1 MAIGFPPQPRYPL
14 GYDSDKTLFLVFN
27 TSEAK
32 ITKNNSAW
40 SEEIEIEPYETNGE
54 KTEQWA
60 ENGFANISGELFYY
74 DAVDKDSN
82 GKIIKFKRCARN
94 LGGKKTKFNPE
105 GTWVRGYVIAEHHN
119 QLVDVTLLI
128 QQYILNLEEDIEKLE
143 EQTLCPDDKLCPV
156 VILEIRRQQDPEC
169 PAVTI
174 FYNIIINGT
183 YNNFVLD
190 FGDGQST
197 TSTQPGSHVYSSTSD
212 VDPIIT
218 ISNDECSILQ
228 TPIERDREDVPPP
241 GTPPTTPEIP
251 VPPPPIF
258 PQIIVNECP
267 DPGPI
272 DIPQIIIPKLDI
284 EPISFIPPVISIIPP
299 EITVPTISVTPVKFE
314 GEFKFGPAPIVP
326 TEGKFEFGPAPA
338 VPSLP
343 TNGLFEFGPA
353 PVIPSLPTNGK
364 FEFGPAP
371 TLPEGKFEFG
381 PAPTFPTDSKFEFG
395 PAPAFPADSKF
406 EFGPAPTFPTGGK
419 FEFGPAPEIVSD
431 FKFGPAPEINTD
443 FKFGPAPQINS
454 DLKFG
459 PAPQITSD
467 LKFGPAPQINSDLKF
482 GPAPIVNGTF
492 DWGSPPNITGTFDW
506 GSPPDISG
514 TFNWGNAPNVTGTF
528 NWGSAPNVTGTFN
541 WGSPPNVTGTFN
553 WGSPPSI
560 TGTFD
565 WGSPPDISG
574 TFNWGSPPNVTGT
587 FNWGSPPDISG
598 TFDWGSPPDISGTF
612 DWGSPPSVPVSWG
625 SPPTITVSVNCE
637 SSGYMEPPKSQNID
651 EDFTDDFDPDEP
663 LQFQIDNSQIGI
675 PSEIK
680 VIAPKFPDINII
692 HDIPKSIF
700 INSQIPSKIEL
711 YQSQPLLHA
720 HEIKLLNEHVIPK
733 SIEIKAID
741 IPSSITLDTSSLPN
755 FISLVIPTF
764 PDIKIDAS
772 EIPETIRVV
781 GIPDSIEVKIPSEI
795 TAKLEIPDNLEI
807 PLVYKGGP
815 VPIQFDSSNLFGG
828 EDRPCFALVP
838 CEPKK

>member
-14 GYDSDKTLFLVFN
+14 GYDSNRTLFLVFN
-27 TSEAK
+27 TSEAR

-40 SEEIEIEPYETNGE
+40 SEEIEIEPYQTTGD
-54 KTEQWA
+54 KTDQWA
-60 ENGFANISGELFYY
+60 DNGFANISGELFYY
-74 DAVDKDSN
+74 DAVERNSD

-119 QLVDVTLLI
+119 QIVDVTLAI
-128 QQYILNLEEDIEKLE
+128 QQYILDLEEDIERLE
-143 EQTLCPDDKLCPV
+143 EQTLCPDDKLCPEV
-156 VILEIRRQQDPEC
+156 TLEITREPATDC

-174 FYNIIINGT
+174 FYTIIINGT
-183 YNNFVLD
+183 FNNFVLD

-197 TSTQPGSHVYSSTSD
+197 TSTQSGSHVYASNAD
-212 VDPIIT
+212 IDPIIT

-228 TPIERDREDVPPP
+228 TPIERSEQNIPTWSGSSTPPP
-241 GTPPTTPEIP
+241 LIP
-251 VPPPPIF
+251 IPPPPNF
-258 PQIIVNECP
+258 PEITINECP
-267 DPGPI
+267 PTDPL

-299 EITVPTISVTPVKFE
+299 EITVPTISVTPVKFD

-326 TEGKFEFGPAPA
+326 TQGKFEFGPAPV
-338 VPSLP
+338 VP
-343 TNGLFEFGPA
+343 TGGEFKFGPA
-353 PVIPSLPTNGK
+353 PIVPDVT
-364 FEFGPAP
+364 
-371 TLPEGKFEFG
+371 FEFG
-381 PAPTFPTDSKFEFG
+381 PAPTFPTQG
-395 PAPAFPADSKF
+395 KF

-419 FEFGPAPEIVSD
+419 FEFGPAPAFPST
-431 FKFGPAPEINTD
+431 FGFGPAPE
-443 FKFGPAPQINS
+443 
-454 DLKFG
+454 
-459 PAPQITSD
+459 ITSD
-467 LKFGPAPQINSDLKF
+467 LKFGPAPEVNSDVKF
-482 GPAPIVNGTF
+482 GPAPQVNANLNFGPAPQVSANLNFGPAPQVSANLNFGPAPQISSRF
-492 DWGSPPNITGTFDW
+492 D
-506 GSPPDISG
+506 
-514 TFNWGNAPNVTGTF
+514 WGNAPNVTGTF
-528 NWGSAPNVTGTFN
+528 NWGNAPNVTGSFSWGNAPNVTGSFSWGNAPNVTGTFSWGNPPNVTGTFSWGNPPNATGTFN
-541 WGSPPNVTGTFN
+541 WGSPPPATG
-553 WGSPPSI
+553 S
-560 TGTFD
+560 FD
-565 WGSPPDISG
+565 WGSPP
-574 TFNWGSPPNVTGT
+574 PVTGS
-587 FNWGSPPDISG
+587 FDWGVPPPINFV
-598 TFDWGSPPDISGTF
+598 FDWGSPPPLDFKF
-612 DWGSPPSVPVSWG
+612 DWGTPPKIEGKFNWGTPPSVPVSWG
-625 SPPTITVSVNCE
+625 SPPTITVSVACPPG
-637 SSGYMEPPKSQNID
+637 SYMQPPVAQDLDDDYTD
-651 EDFTDDFDPDEP
+651 EFDPDEP

-680 VIAPKFPDINII
+680 VIAPKFPDINVV

-700 INSQIPSKIEL
+700 VNSQIPNRIEL

-741 IPSSITLDTSSLPN
+741 IPNSIKLDTDSLPN
-755 FISLVIPTF
+755 FISLAVPTF
-764 PDIKIDAS
+764 PDIRVDAS